1 MMHRMPVVP
10 LAVLAILL
18 AAPLSAQTLGTPVFQ
33 APYRAF
39 DRTELGA
46 SFSDPGRGVAIE
58 GHYRF
63 AVRNADIGLRAG
75 LRDNDPGDS
84 QLLLGAEW
92 RQRTLAHSEDF
103 PLDGSLTLG
112 VGARLGGG
120 NSSMLVPVGFSLG
133 RRIAIE
139 DSDVELT
146 PYLHPVLAL
155 VVGDN
160 SDLVFGLGL
169 GMDIRLSRQFEL
181 RVAGAIG
188 DYDGVSVGVAFLR

>member
-1 MMHRMPVVP
+1 MTHRTPALL
-10 LAVLAILL
+10 LAVLAFAS
-18 AAPLSAQTLGTPVFQ
+18 AAPVAAQTLGTPVFM

-39 DRTELGA
+39 DRTELGGT
-46 SFSDPGRGVAIE
+46 FSDPGRGVAVE

-63 AVRNADIGLRAG
+63 AMGVNDFGLRVG
-75 LRDNDPGDS
+75 FRDHDPGDS

-92 RQRTLAHSEDF
+92 RTRTVSHTADF

-112 VGARLGGG
+112 VGAQLGGG
-120 NSSMLVPVGFSLG
+120 NSTVLVPVGFSLG

-139 DSDVELT
+139 ESSVELT

-155 VVGDN
+155 AMGDD
-160 SDLVFGLGL
+160 SDLIVGLGL
-169 GMDIRLSRQFEL
+169 GMDIRLSRQLEI